1 MLMLY
6 IPICDCVV
14 YLFLHGLV
22 GSAHAREQR
31 VPGSIPD
38 LIIAGIFFFVSY
50 YCILISKDGCE
61 KGRCDPKV
69 LDINAL
75 VGVQEFT

>member
-1 MLMLY
+1 MLLY
-6 IPICDCVV
+6 QVV
-14 YLFLHGLV
+14 IVLLMYSSTAQSVVRQIRERRDRVRISPCRVFFSVYFYFL
-22 GSAHAREQR
+22 
-31 VPGSIPD
+31 
-38 LIIAGIFFFVSY
+38 
-50 YCILISKDGCE
+50 LISKDGCE